1 MNEKPSCLRGLCEAT
16 NAMDEELNQLAR
28 RLGAVLSRHRLM
40 LVTAE
45 SCTGGGIAAAVTS
58 VAGSS
63 AWFERG
69 FVTYSNL
76 AKREQLGV
84 PEATLLAH
92 GAVSEAAVREMAAG
106 ALRHSAAQVAVA
118 VSGIAGPG
126 GGSPDKPV
134 GMVCLAWGGA
144 GAPVRSETRHFQG
157 DRAAVQRQSVAAA
170 LAGVIDLVEQ
180 RHGKV

>member
-1 MNEKPSCLRGLCEAT
+1 MA
-16 NAMDEELNQLAR
+16 AMDEDLSRLAQHVGDA
-28 RLGAVLSRHRLM
+28 LLRHRLV

-45 SCTGGGIAAAVTS
+45 SCTGGGVAAAVTS

-69 FVTYSNL
+69 FVTYSNA
-76 AKREQLGV
+76 AKRELLDVQ
-84 PEATLLAH
+84 EATLLAH
-92 GAVSEAAVREMAAG
+92 GAVSEATVREMAAG

-144 GAPVRSETRHFQG
+144 GAPVRSVTRHFQG
-157 DRAAVQRQSVAAA
+157 DRAAVRHQAVAAA
-170 LAGVIDLVEQ
+170 LAGVVEFVGQ